1 MRRRFNLN
9 RGQWARVR
17 RTALERDDYR
27 CQTCGRGG
35 RMEVDH
41 IRPLHHGGA
50 WYDLGNLQALC
61 FQCHVAKTRAELKTI
76 PERPGYR
83 EKWADLISM
92 L

>member
-9 RGQWARVR
+9 RGQWAGVR

-27 CQTCGRGG
+27 CRTCGRGG

-41 IRPLHHGGA
+41 VQPLHLGGP
-50 WYDLGNLQALC
+50 WYELANLQSLC
-61 FQCHVAKTRAELKTI
+61 FQCHVAKTRADLKV
-76 PERPGYR
+76 RPDRTGYR
-83 EKWADLISM
+83 AKWAALIDN